1 MKYVYKARM
10 KGLFVGKV
18 KKIGIISIISIV
30 ILSYGL
36 FFYMQGITE
45 YNVKNSLFEQ
55 QKDRQGESV
64 LSIAQNIE
72 SDINLVTLMLDGL
85 ANSAY
90 FQEGELYSQQAKR
103 LMEEKYRQFDSV
115 VDRLFVLDKND
126 VVTSS
131 MTQSGSE
138 TFVGNDLSLR
148 EWVSE
153 TRNALRPVISNGFE
167 RQGIYTIF
175 ITYPIINRDSKEY
188 VGMVVTSIPTEKF
201 FSHYGNVRDSNS
213 PFLVAYDKNG
223 TILADGANDELVG
236 DSFFGVTAQESINRD
251 FTLIN
256 LTKGLL
262 LGNAGYGVYD
272 YGTGERLATQSPI
285 FIDGVPMFSIQLVTP
300 ISQIYS
306 QINQVLFA
314 ERMKMLSLLGGTSAA
329 VVVLIVF
336 LIKWSSSLDIEV
348 RRRTTELNDS
358 NERLAL
364 AIDRLKNQ
372 EKMQKEFINVAAHE
386 LRTPIQ
392 PILGLSEILRSR
404 LSKGQE
410 WQGRDLLDIIIRNAK
425 RLQRLAEDILDVT
438 RIESQSLKLKKELF
452 DLNQIASQ
460 SVEDHRNQIT
470 SSYRDST
477 DNDKRISL
485 VFVPDNEEILIEA
498 DKSRISQV
506 ISNLLSNAIKFTK
519 LEKTEDAKITTRDN
533 DVKTIL
539 VTVAKDNLEKEAI
552 VGIRDAG
559 IGIDP
564 EIIPRL
570 FSKFASKSFE
580 GTGLGLFISKSI
592 IEAHGGKIWAENN
605 ESNGYCD
612 GATFRFTLALYKT
625 KHQDVQTAIDS

>member
-1 MKYVYKARM
+1 M

-460 SVEDHRNQIT
+460 SVEDHKNQIT

-519 LEKTEDAKITTRDN
+519 LERTEDAKITTREN

-605 ESNGYCD
+605 ESNGHCD

>member
-1 MKYVYKARM
+1 M
-10 KGLFVGKV
+10 KGFFLGKV

-45 YNVKNSLFEQ
+45 NNVQNSLFEQ
-55 QKDRQGESV
+55 QKDRQLESV
-64 LSIAQNIE
+64 SSISQNIE
-72 SDINLVTLMLDGL
+72 SDIKLITLMLDGL
-85 ANSAY
+85 ANSAS
-90 FQEGELYSQQAKR
+90 FQDGELYSDQAKR
-103 LMEEKYRQFDSV
+103 LMEEKYQQFDTI

-126 VVTSS
+126 VVTLSI
-131 MTQSGSE
+131 TQSGSE

-148 EWVSE
+148 DWVSE
-153 TRNALRPVISNGFE
+153 TRNMLGPFFSNGFE

-175 ITYPIINRDSKEY
+175 ITYPIINRDSNEY

-201 FSHYGNVRDSNS
+201 FSHYGNVKDSNS
-213 PFLVAYDKNG
+213 PFLVAYDRNG
-223 TILADGANDELVG
+223 TILADGANEELVG
-236 DSFFGVTAQESINRD
+236 KSFFDIAVQDSINRD
-251 FTLIN
+251 TTLN
-256 LTKGLL
+256 SLTKGLL
-262 LGNAGYGVYD
+262 LGKAGYGVYD

-285 FIDGVPMFSIQLVTP
+285 SIGGVPLFSIQLVTP
-300 ISQIYS
+300 SNQIYS
-306 QINQVLFA
+306 QINQVLFT

-348 RRRTTELNDS
+348 RRRTSELNDS

-364 AIDRLKNQ
+364 AIDQLKNQ

-404 LSKGQE
+404 LTKAQE
-410 WQGRDLLDIIIRNAK
+410 WQGHDLLDIIIRNAK

-438 RIESQSLKLKKELF
+438 RIESQSLKLKKEVF
-452 DLNQIASQ
+452 DLNQIVSQ
-460 SVEDHRNQIT
+460 TVEDHRNQILGPYHD
-470 SSYRDST
+470 SS
-477 DNDKRISL
+477 DNDKDIRL
-485 VFVPDNEEILIEA
+485 VFVPTKEEILIEA

-519 LEKTEDAKITTRDN
+519 LGKTDDARTATLGKG
-533 DVKTIL
+533 VKTIL
-539 VTVAKDNLEKEAI
+539 ITVGKDNQEKEA
-552 VGIRDAG
+552 VVSIRDAG

-605 ESNGYCD
+605 ESNGYSD
-612 GATFRFTLALYKT
+612 GATFRFILAISKT
-625 KHQDVQTAIDS
+625 KHQDVQTAIDN

>member
-1 MKYVYKARM
+1 M

-36 FFYMQGITE
+36 FFYMQSITE

-90 FQEGELYSQQAKR
+90 FQEGELYSQQANR

-460 SVEDHRNQIT
+460 SVEDHKNQIT

-485 VFVPDNEEILIEA
+485 VFVPDNEKILIEA

-519 LEKTEDAKITTRDN
+519 LEKTEDAKITTGEN